1 MSTSTRLALPLISS
15 GQAQKEITHN
25 EALQAIDI
33 ALSACVEELPR
44 LAAPTNPVEGSC
56 YIVAAGAPG
65 AWSGHDGEFAC
76 MTAGGWRFCRAVEG
90 QSAYIR
96 STGTFG
102 LFRQNAWEIGT
113 LTGNRLMLGGQQVV
127 GARAAAIANPAGGSV
142 IDVQCRDAVASILVA
157 LRAHGLIAV

>member
-1 MSTSTRLALPLISS
+1 M
-15 GQAQKEITHN
+15 
-25 EALQAIDI
+25 
-33 ALSACVEELPR
+33 
-44 LAAPTNPVEGSC
+44 AAPTNPVEGSC

-65 AWSGHDGEFAC
+65 AWSGHNGELAC